1 MVWFDMTLLNRGRIK
16 KIGESHS
23 SIHLFGSVI
32 NPDLEQTC
40 VYIERKRERD
50 ECEKEREE
58 YGQYPH
64 EHGKYTGKME

>member
-40 VYIERKRERD
+40 VYIERKRESV
-50 ECEKEREE
+50 CERRRKE
-58 YGQYPH
+58 YGKYSH